1 MEIGKVPNELLE
13 KLIFDNISLK
23 RPEVLVR
30 ASIGEDTG
38 VIDLGDNLCV
48 VSTDP
53 ITGAT
58 KELGGLAIHVSC
70 NDAATKGAEPVA
82 ILLTILCPENT
93 SQEDLEFVM
102 KQAGAAAKSVNVEII
117 GGHTEVTDAVNRMVL
132 STTVIAKMKRE
143 DLIGYEDISLGDK
156 IVLTKWIGLEG
167 THILAGELRD
177 KLKEKLSLDEIQEAI
192 SLGDHL
198 SVVKEGLLA
207 KEYGVQYMHD
217 VTEGGIY
224 GAIWETGKA
233 IDKGINLYE
242 DKLPIKPITEKLC
255 RILDIDPK
263 KLISS
268 GSMIMVVPDKNV
280 SAFIDRLEKEGV
292 LASLIGEVT
301 KEGIYSVTER
311 GKSEIESPGTDELY
325 RALAL

>member
-1 MEIGKVPNELLE
+1 MQIGKVPNKDLE
-13 KLIFDNISLK
+13 ELIFDNITLK
-23 RPEVLVR
+23 RDEVLVR

-38 VIDLGDNLCV
+38 VIDLGGDLCV

-93 SQEDLEFVM
+93 SKEELQDVM
-102 KQAGAAAKSVNVEII
+102 KQAGQAAKSVNVEII
-117 GGHTEVTDAVNRMVL
+117 GGHTEITDAVTRMVL
-132 STTVIAKMKRE
+132 STTVIAKLKRE
-143 DLIGYEDISLGDK
+143 DLKGYEEIEVGEK
-156 IVLTKWIGLEG
+156 IVLSKWIGLEG
-167 THILAGELRD
+167 THILGGELKD
-177 KLKEKLSLDEIQEAI
+177 KLSKRLSEEEIEEAI
-192 SLGDHL
+192 SLGKYL

-207 KEYGVQYMHD
+207 REYGVKYMHD

-224 GAIWETGKA
+224 GAIWETGEA
-233 IDKGINLYE
+233 IEKGILLYE
-242 DKLPIKPITEKLC
+242 DKLPIKPITKKLC
-255 RILDIDPK
+255 DVLGIDVK

-268 GSMIMVVPDKNV
+268 GSMVMVVPDKNT
-280 SAFIDRLEKEGV
+280 SPFIERLEKEGV
-292 LASLIGEVT
+292 FASVIGEVT
-301 KEGIYSVTER
+301 KEGIYALTED
-311 GKSEIESPGTDELY
+311 GKKEIYAPGSDELY